1 MPVHAMRI
9 DPRDLLEQRDEID
22 RLISEAEGDNTL
34 ARRRVVERL
43 MLRRDEIQRRLKSV
57 REVEDRPR
65 MASPRVRIAVLYKVA
80 AAADAFLFGDAD
92 DDAAGDVLEE
102 ALENL
107 ERVSPGW
114 KNHKPKRD
122 AQ

>member
-1 MPVHAMRI
+1 VPAHAMSI

-34 ARRRVVERL
+34 ARRRAVERL
-43 MLRRDEIQRRLKSV
+43 MLRREEIQRRLRTVKD
-57 REVEDRPR
+57 EDFRPR
-65 MASPRVRIAVLYKVA
+65 MSSPRVRIAVLYKVA
-80 AAADAFLFGDAD
+80 AAADAFLYGDGD
-92 DDAAGDVLEE
+92 DDETGDVLEK

-114 KNHKPKRD
+114 KDHKAKRS
-122 AQ
+122 